1 MNSEKSKSN
10 EAGGPT
16 GPDAARRTAAGGDAA
31 GGAAAIRA
39 SIEKTRADM
48 SGTVNAI
55 EEKLSPARLKEQVL
69 EQFEEVREKVKHE
82 VREDFVQAKERVRS
96 EIEEAK
102 HAVHDATVG
111 RVENMIHSASDTF
124 SDTRNSIVD
133 TVRAN
138 PVPAVLAGVGLTWLF
153 MSVRSQ
159 RAERD
164 RVPRMSRGYGDP
176 VYAPEGRSGAR
187 GGYAPVERVLEQ
199 GRHAVGDAMHRAG
212 DAAEDVAHRVR
223 DAAGRVVGQA
233 GSFASETG
241 ERVGAMAHDVGET
254 ANHLAHSAQERG
266 AALARGAGQEARRIE
281 HRIEDGMRENPLA
294 VGAALLA
301 VGATVGL
308 LLPHTRRE
316 DQLMGQTRDRLLGS
330 AEHFA
335 HDAVDDLREK
345 AQGAIKS
352 AGGAPSTGR
361 QQPGA

>member
-1 MNSEKSKSN
+1 MNSEKSKSST
-10 EAGGPT
+10 EVGGAT
-16 GPDAARRTAAGGDAA
+16 ASDAVRRTAAGGDAA
-31 GGAAAIRA
+31 GGDKEVAAIRA
-39 SIEKTRADM
+39 NIEKTRADM

-82 VREDFVQAKERVRS
+82 VREDFVQVKERVRS

-124 SDTRNSIVD
+124 SDTRNSVVD

-138 PVPAVLAGVGLTWLF
+138 PVPALLAGVGLTWLF

-159 RAERD
+159 RAQRERI
-164 RVPRMSRGYGDP
+164 PRMSPGYGDSI
-176 VYAPEGRSGAR
+176 YTQRGRSSGSR
-187 GGYAPVERVLEQ
+187 GGYGAGERVIE
-199 GRHAVGDAMHRAG
+199 HAVHRAG
-212 DAAEDVAHRVR
+212 DAAGEVAHRVR
-223 DAAGRVVGQA
+223 DAAGRVVDQA
-233 GSFASETG
+233 GNLVSETG
-241 ERVGAMAHDVGET
+241 DRVGAMAHDVGET
-254 ANHLAHSAQERG
+254 ANQLAHAAQERG
-266 AALARGAGQEARRIE
+266 AALARGATQEARRIE

-316 DQLMGQTRDRLLGS
+316 DELMGHARDRLLGS

-335 HDAVDDLREK
+335 HDAVDELREK
-345 AQGAIKS
+345 AEGAIKN
-352 AGGAPSTGR
+352 AGGGAQSAGR
-361 QQPGA
+361 QQPRA